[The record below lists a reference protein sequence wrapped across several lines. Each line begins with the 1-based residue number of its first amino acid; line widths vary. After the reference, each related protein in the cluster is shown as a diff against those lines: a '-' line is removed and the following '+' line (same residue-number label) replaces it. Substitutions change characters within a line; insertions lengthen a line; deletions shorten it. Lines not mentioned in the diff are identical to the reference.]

1 MADDTLEHQAG
12 PDTGKAKRAPPT
24 IDLGASEVSDTT
36 RPAAEAKAKSEA
48 KPEPS
53 SEARSETKPEAATA
67 GVSPATAQS
76 ISRPISPWVIA
87 PLSGAVAAA
96 LVIVVGW
103 MLGWP
108 AVQAPPPAPQVDASV
123 VDDLGKRV
131 TAAEA
136 KLDKLAALLA
146 QGALQKPIKDLGD
159 DVANLRAQVD
169 QLAAAE
175 VKSAQQGPAT
185 ATVDLSTIN
194 DRIAKVEDA
203 VRAST
208 AQDERTTTSKAPDD
222 LPLRR
227 LVAAALLDVAVRHG
241 DPFAASL
248 ATAKTLALNP
258 DELKP
263 LDQFAEKGVPNPP
276 ALNRELLTLVPRL
289 SPAQDAA
296 ATGNSIVEKLQA
308 GAAKLVRIERSDATG
323 TNRSAIVARVTAAA
337 IRNDFADARRELASL
352 SAEDRAPAQAWLD
365 RAAARDAALEASRHF
380 ADETM
385 AALAKSAQ

>member
-53 SEARSETKPEAATA
+53 SEARSETEAATATA

-108 AVQAPPPAPQVDASV
+108 AVQAPQVDASV

-208 AQDERTTTSKAPDD
+208 AQDERTTTGKAPDD